1 MPNKRLSEK
10 NDVLVYDILQKLAD
24 KLQYAPQL
32 ISEAA
37 QTKVTRVTYTYLMLC
52 LLQNCAT
59 DDLLIQRPQAKG
71 EVMAALW
78 PRSSM
83 MA

>member
-1 MPNKRLSEK
+1 MCCKMPNKRLSEN

-37 QTKVTRVTYTYLMLC
+37 LTKVTRVTHILDVVFVAELC
-52 LLQNCAT
+52 H
-59 DDLLIQRPQAKG
+59 
-71 EVMAALW
+71 
-78 PRSSM
+78 
-83 MA
+83 